1 MLPWYIPL
9 RHIARLE
16 ENQLWEIGELVTIVI
31 ILKFPPFFFFF
42 FQQKNNSI
50 IILFC
55 LPFSTHFVI
64 EPLSVISRFVNKIKC
79 SLTLTEIIDFR
90 STIWRTIWII
100 FSDSSRG
107 FDWSTWKR
115 LKIRA
120 VAWNLIKWLA
130 CSCL

>member
-64 EPLSVISRFVNKIKC
+64 EPLSVISRFVNEMKC
-79 SLTLTEIIDFR
+79 PLALAEIIDFN

-100 FSDSSRG
+100 FSNSSRC
-107 FDWSTWKR
+107 FNRSTWKR
-115 LKIRA
+115 LEIRA
-120 VAWNLIKWLA
+120 VARDLIKWFA
-130 CSCL
+130 RSCL